1 MCMETGLWLAILGFF
16 LAMYA
21 GRGQI
26 RAIRGA
32 GLRLGRAVK
41 ALGWAGGR
49 AAAGDVLG
57 SYNHTP
63 PPAEKQGSSQG

>member
-26 RAIRGA
+26 SAISAA
-32 GLRLGRAVK
+32 GLRLGGAIK
-41 ALGWAGGR
+41 PPGWAGGR
-49 AAAGDVLG
+49 AAAGADLG
-57 SYNHTP
+57 GYNHTP
-63 PPAEKQGSSQG
+63 PPAEKQGVSHG

>member
-1 MCMETGLWLAILGFF
+1 MCMEIGLWLAILGVF

-32 GLRLGRAVK
+32 GLRLGGAVK
-41 ALGWAGGR
+41 APGWAGGM
-49 AAAGDVLG
+49 AIAGAVPG
-57 SYNHTP
+57 GYTHTP
-63 PPAEKQGSSQG
+63 PPAEKRGASQG

>member
-1 MCMETGLWLAILGFF
+1 MCMIKGLWLAVLGFF

-26 RAIRGA
+26 RAIRGT

-41 ALGWAGGR
+41 ALGWAGGVSG
-49 AAAGDVLG
+49 AGTVPG
-57 SYNHTP
+57 YCP
-63 PPAEKQGSSQG
+63 PPPTQAEKQGASHG